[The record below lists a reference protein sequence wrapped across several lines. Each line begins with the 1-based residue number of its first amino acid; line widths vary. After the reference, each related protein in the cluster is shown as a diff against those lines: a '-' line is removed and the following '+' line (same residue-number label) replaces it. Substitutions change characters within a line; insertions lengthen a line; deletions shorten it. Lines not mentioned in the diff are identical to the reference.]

1 MVILEF
7 MSQKN
12 FNTASRILKTH
23 NIPFRSERSVDDWHP
38 NLIYFFEPD
47 IRTNIQWEALSRA
60 RTLEREE
67 QHKQVRS
74 VLPNL
79 AVPQ

>member
-1 MVILEF
+1 MVVLEF
-7 MSQKN
+7 RSPKN
-12 FNTASRILKTH
+12 FNAAYKILKTQH
-23 NIPFRSERSVDDWHP
+23 IPFRSERSADDWRP

-60 RTLEREE
+60 RELEREE
-67 QHKQVRS
+67 HHQQVRS
-74 VLPNL
+74 FLPNL